1 MKRRVLQFDGLR
13 FYAITLIMASHSG
26 AFHLLVGGTMVSLFF
41 VLSGFFSA
49 RPFPGAQTTDFS
61 KPLNWLLFYVRRA
74 VRILPVFWLVSLV
87 MFITGSFKGKEQGL
101 DVFLKN
107 VTLVEANGHFWYV
120 QNQMAI
126 YLLEPLIFLLI
137 TLIGQ
142 KLNEKWRN
150 TICMIILIIAG
161 ILFEAILPGQ
171 PRLFLKGNGTGQYL
185 RVGLFCIGAGFGMI
199 ARDLG
204 KWRPD
209 SPLEKLYL
217 DFVEL
222 LLLFLGAFTA
232 GYYLKKLGIVDRD
245 ILLGWKYPAPVALAC
260 GVLLLL
266 LMINSEG
273 LIAKFFS
280 LRPIRAVGEA
290 SYSIFLV
297 QSVLIRL
304 LAISDPER
312 KWLIAS
318 IASAGIGYMSYHLF
332 EKPLSDTVDRALKR
346 RVNARGKS

>member
-1 MKRRVLQFDGLR
+1 
-13 FYAITLIMASHSG
+13 
-26 AFHLLVGGTMVSLFF
+26 
-41 VLSGFFSA
+41 
-49 RPFPGAQTTDFS
+49 
-61 KPLNWLLFYVRRA
+61 
-74 VRILPVFWLVSLV
+74 
-87 MFITGSFKGKEQGL
+87 
-101 DVFLKN
+101 
-107 VTLVEANGHFWYV
+107 
-120 QNQMAI
+120 
-126 YLLEPLIFLLI
+126 
-137 TLIGQ
+137 
-142 KLNEKWRN
+142 
-150 TICMIILIIAG
+150 
-161 ILFEAILPGQ
+161 
-171 PRLFLKGNGTGQYL
+171 
-185 RVGLFCIGAGFGMI
+185 MI